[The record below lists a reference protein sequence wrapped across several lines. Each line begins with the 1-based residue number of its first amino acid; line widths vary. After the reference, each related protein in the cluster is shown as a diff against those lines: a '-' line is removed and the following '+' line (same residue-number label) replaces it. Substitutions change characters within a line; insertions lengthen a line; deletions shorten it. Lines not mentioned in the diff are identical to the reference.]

1 MSTVDSLLLL
11 VSSAVVKDI
20 YLNYMKPNASNQ
32 QVKRM
37 SFGVTTVLG
46 ILVFLMAL
54 DPPNLL
60 IWLNL
65 FSFGGLEAAFIW
77 PVVMGLYWKYGNKYG
92 ALASMLTGVLSY
104 ILFSTYHPN
113 PLGMHT
119 VVVPILLSFA
129 AFVGISLM
137 TKTESYQ
144 FPVSVVEHE
153 KKGV

>member
-1 MSTVDSLLLL
+1 M
-11 VSSAVVKDI
+11 
-20 YLNYMKPNASNQ
+20 
-32 QVKRM
+32 
-37 SFGVTTVLG
+37 LG